1 MNYYN
6 KFLIL
11 NQLPLHREILLI
23 LSVLMMKKIISF
35 SGKGG
40 VGKSTLLVLMLKY
53 LLEKFK
59 DLNILVIDA
68 DPDANIGDIIG
79 KEIHFK
85 ETIGGK
91 MTALKDKIQKQ
102 QIPLDVSKA
111 QIIESEV
118 FDALIEMDN
127 FDILEMGRSEGEGC
141 YCSVNNTLKRVID
154 ILSKNYDVTLID
166 APAGL
171 EYFARKTGRNVTDLV
186 IVSDPSKMGI
196 HTMKRILEVSKEVDL
211 KFENIWI
218 LGNRFSEN
226 IRDILEKEVANIK
239 EEYVKLLGF
248 IANSDEISKMNLVGE
263 NLLNLPNESEVYK
276 IGKELFAKII

>member
-1 MNYYN
+1 
-6 KFLIL
+6 
-11 NQLPLHREILLI
+11 
-23 LSVLMMKKIISF
+23 MKKIISF

-91 MTALKDKIQKQ
+91 MAEFKQKIQKRL
-102 QIPLDVSKA
+102 IPLDVSKD
-111 QIIESEV
+111 QIVESEV
-118 FDALIEMDN
+118 FDALIEMDQ
-127 FDILEMGRSEGEGC
+127 FDILEMGRGEGEGC
-141 YCSVNNTLKRVID
+141 YCSINNYLKRIID
-154 ILSKNYDVTLID
+154 ILAKNYDVVLID

-171 EYFARKTGRNVTDLV
+171 EFFSRKTGQTVTDLV

-196 HTMKRILEVSKEVDL
+196 HTMKRILEVTKEVEL

-218 LGNRFSEN
+218 LGNRFPEN
-226 IRDILEKEVANIK
+226 SLRDILEKEVANVK

-248 IANSDEISKMNLVGE
+248 IANSDEISKMNIIGE
-263 NLLNLPNESEVYK
+263 NLLQLSTESLAYQTAK
-276 IGKELFAKII
+276 QLFVKII

>member
-1 MNYYN
+1 
-6 KFLIL
+6 
-11 NQLPLHREILLI
+11 
-23 LSVLMMKKIISF
+23 MKKIISF

-79 KEIHFK
+79 KDIHFK
-85 ETIGGK
+85 ETVGGK
-91 MTALKDKIQKQ
+91 MAELKRKIQKR
-102 QIPLDVSKA
+102 QIPLEVSKD
-111 QIIESEV
+111 QIVESEV
-118 FDALIEMDN
+118 FEALIEMDL

-141 YCSVNNTLKRVID
+141 YCSINNYLKRIID
-154 ILSKNYDVTLID
+154 ILAKNYDIVLID

-171 EYFARKTGRNVTDLV
+171 EYFARKTGRTVTDLV

-211 KFENIWI
+211 RFENIWI
-218 LGNRFSEN
+218 LGNRFPEN
-226 IRDILEKEVANIK
+226 SLRDILEKEVANIK

-248 IANSDEISKMNLVGE
+248 IENSDEISRMNIVGE
-263 NLLNLPNESEVYK
+263 NLLDLPNESKPYK
-276 IGKELFAKII
+276 TVKQLYSTII

>member
-1 MNYYN
+1 M
-6 KFLIL
+6 
-11 NQLPLHREILLI
+11 R
-23 LSVLMMKKIISF
+23 KIISF

-53 LLEKFK
+53 LLEKYK
-59 DLNILVIDA
+59 KLNILVIDA
-68 DPDANIGDIIG
+68 DPDANIADIIG

-85 ETIGGK
+85 ETVGGK
-91 MTALKDKIQKQ
+91 MAILKDKIQKR
-102 QIPLDVSKA
+102 QIPLDVSKD

-118 FDALIEMDN
+118 FDALIEMDD
-127 FDILEMGRSEGEGC
+127 FDILEMGRGEGSGC
-141 YCSVNNTLKRVID
+141 YCSVNNTLKRIID

-196 HTMKRILEVSKEVDL
+196 HTMKRILEVSEEVDL
-211 KFENIWI
+211 RFENIWI
-218 LGNRFSEN
+218 LGNRFPEN
-226 IRDILEKEVANIK
+226 SIRDILEKEVASIK

-248 IANSDEISKMNLVGE
+248 ISNDEEISRMNMVGE
-263 NLLNLPNESEVYK
+263 NLLHLPNESKAYRTV
-276 IGKELFAKII
+276 KELYSSII

>member
-1 MNYYN
+1 M
-6 KFLIL
+6 
-11 NQLPLHREILLI
+11 R
-23 LSVLMMKKIISF
+23 KIISF

-79 KEIHFK
+79 KEIKFK

-91 MTALKDKIQKQ
+91 MTVLKDKIQKR
-102 QIPLDVSKA
+102 QIPLDVPKD

-118 FDALIEMDN
+118 FSALIEMDE
-127 FDILEMGRSEGEGC
+127 FDILEMGRGEGSGC

-154 ILSKNYDVTLID
+154 ILSKNYDIVLID

-186 IVSDPSKMGI
+186 IVSDPSKMSI
-196 HTMKRILEVSKEVDL
+196 HTMKRILEVLKEVEL

-218 LGNRFSEN
+218 LGNRFPEN
-226 IRDILEKEVANIK
+226 LRDILEKEVAGIGK
-239 EEYVKLLGF
+239 EYVKLLGF
-248 IANSDEISKMNLVGE
+248 IANSDEISRMNIVGE
-263 NLLNLPNESEVYK
+263 NLLDLPNESKPYK
-276 IGKELFAKII
+276 TAKQLFSTIV

>member
-1 MNYYN
+1 
-6 KFLIL
+6 
-11 NQLPLHREILLI
+11 
-23 LSVLMMKKIISF
+23 MKKIIAF

-59 DLNILVIDA
+59 DLDILVIDA

-91 MTALKDKIQKQ
+91 MAEFKHKIQKRL
-102 QIPLDVSKA
+102 IPLDVSKD
-111 QIIESEV
+111 QIVESEV
-118 FDALIEMDN
+118 FDSLIEMN
-127 FDILEMGRSEGEGC
+127 RFDILEMGRAEGEGC
-141 YCSVNNTLKRVID
+141 YCSINNYLKRIID
-154 ILSKNYDVTLID
+154 ILAKNYDFVLID

-171 EYFARKTGRNVTDLV
+171 EFFSRKTGQKVTDLV

-196 HTMKRILEVSKEVDL
+196 HTMKRILEVAKEVDL

-218 LGNRFSEN
+218 LGNRFPEN
-226 IRDILEKEVANIK
+226 IRDILEKEVTNIK
-239 EEYVKLLGF
+239 DDHVKLLGF

-263 NLLNLPNESEVYK
+263 NLLNLPIESEAYK
-276 IGKELFAKII
+276 TSKELFAKIL

>member
-1 MNYYN
+1 
-6 KFLIL
+6 
-11 NQLPLHREILLI
+11 
-23 LSVLMMKKIISF
+23 MKKIISF

-53 LLEKFK
+53 LLEKFN

-79 KEIHFK
+79 KDIQFK

-91 MTALKDKIQKQ
+91 MTALKDKIQKR
-102 QIPLDVSKA
+102 QIPLDVSKD

-118 FDALIEMDN
+118 FSALIEMDE
-127 FDILEMGRSEGEGC
+127 FDVLEMGRSEGEGC

-154 ILSKNYDVTLID
+154 ILSKNYDYTLID

-171 EYFARKTGRNVTDLV
+171 EYFARKTGRTVTDLI

-218 LGNRFSEN
+218 LGNRFPEN
-226 IRDILEKEVANIK
+226 SIREILEKEVAGIK
-239 EEYVKLLGF
+239 DKDVKLLGF
-248 IANSDEISKMNLVGE
+248 VSNSDEISRMNIIGE
-263 NLLNLPNESEVYK
+263 NLLELPDESEAYK
-276 IGKELFAKII
+276 TAKELFAKII

>member
-1 MNYYN
+1 
-6 KFLIL
+6 
-11 NQLPLHREILLI
+11 
-23 LSVLMMKKIISF
+23 MKKIISF

-53 LLEKFK
+53 LLETFK

-91 MTALKDKIQKQ
+91 MTVLKDKIQKQ
-102 QIPLDVSKA
+102 QIPLDVSKD

-118 FDALIEMDN
+118 FDALIEMDD

-154 ILSKNYDVTLID
+154 ILSKNYDITLID

-186 IVSDPSKMGI
+186 IVSDPSKMAI
-196 HTMKRILEVSKEVDL
+196 HTMKRILEVSKEVNL

-218 LGNRFSEN
+218 LGNRFPEN

-248 IANSDEISKMNLVGE
+248 IANSEEISKMNLIGE
-263 NLLNLPNESEVYK
+263 NLLNLPNESEAYRTAK
-276 IGKELFAKII
+276 DLFASII

>member
-1 MNYYN
+1 
-6 KFLIL
+6 
-11 NQLPLHREILLI
+11 
-23 LSVLMMKKIISF
+23 MKKIISF

-59 DLNILVIDA
+59 NLNILVIDA

-91 MTALKDKIQKQ
+91 MAEFKQKIQKRL
-102 QIPLDVSKA
+102 IPLDVSKD
-111 QIIESEV
+111 QIVESEV
-118 FDALIEMDN
+118 FDALIEMDQ
-127 FDILEMGRSEGEGC
+127 FDILEMGRGEGEGC
-141 YCSVNNTLKRVID
+141 YCSINNYLKRIID
-154 ILSKNYDVTLID
+154 ILAKNYDMVLID

-171 EYFARKTGRNVTDLV
+171 EFFSRKTGQTVTDLV

-196 HTMKRILEVSKEVDL
+196 HTMKRILEVTKEVEL

-218 LGNRFSEN
+218 LGNRFPEN
-226 IRDILEKEVANIK
+226 SLRDILEKEVTNIK

-248 IANSDEISKMNLVGE
+248 IANSDEISKMNIIGE
-263 NLLNLPNESEVYK
+263 NLLDLPSESQSYQTAK
-276 IGKELFAKII
+276 QLFAKMV